1 MKEPKNQ
8 AKGKGKTREKVSGT
22 TNASVKSSREV
33 IGEFATF
40 PKYTDCSVDWLG
52 ISIGTQTA
60 TLIGNEW
67 AEELIERSG
76 EIMREVGVKL
86 NELSAKVLELE
97 GVQISIRKLL
107 HK

>member
-1 MKEPKNQ
+1 M
-8 AKGKGKTREKVSGT
+8 
-22 TNASVKSSREV
+22 
-33 IGEFATF
+33 
-40 PKYTDCSVDWLG
+40 VDWLG

-60 TLIGNEW
+60 TLIGNEC

-76 EIMREVGVKL
+76 KIMREVGVKL

-97 GVQISIRKLL
+97 GVQVSIRKLL